1 MLKGVQAATTTVTKM
16 NKIHTQKQ
24 QQQKHFTA
32 REICVERNSVRYI
45 PVNVCIKQVNKYE
58 NNYKRVAWQ
67 LDFLYVCESD
77 RREGVHGGG
86 GNVTYRYQVNKLF
99 TVAIWQ
105 HLLQL
110 QERARE
116 R

>member
-45 PVNVCIKQVNKYE
+45 PVNVCIKQVNNMKITINELRGNWISYM
-58 NNYKRVAWQ
+58 
-67 LDFLYVCESD
+67 YVNLIVGKECT
-77 RREGVHGGG
+77 GVG
-86 GNVTYRYQVNKLF
+86 VTLPIVTK
-99 TVAIWQ
+99 
-105 HLLQL
+105 
-110 QERARE
+110 
-116 R
+116 